1 MSERGRRYARYVTY
15 TIKNLRDVEDVA
27 PKSGF
32 DAIQEARFPR
42 RDLEAADTGLAYHRV
57 KPGQRGFGHRH
68 ENAEEIYVVV
78 GGSGRIKLDDEVKEI
93 GELDAIRVAPAVVR
107 AFEAGPDGLELLVFG
122 PHHEGDGEVIRDDVG
137 GG

>member
-1 MSERGRRYARYVTY
+1 VTY

-32 DAIQEARFPR
+32 DAIQEARFAR
-42 RDLEAADTGLAYHRV
+42 RDLEAADTGLAYHPV

-93 GELDAIRVAPAVVR
+93 GEFDAIRVAPTVVR

-122 PHHEGDGEVIRDDVG
+122 PHHEGDGELLHDFWS
-137 GG
+137 